1 MQTIVQGQPCS
12 YLKDTLVPYCTPGTL
27 GKEEEGEEEGRKGG
41 GRRVE
46 SRQLVN
52 RLKKVGWRLGGVTV
66 CGVRCGP

>member
-27 GKEEEGEEEGRKGG
+27 GKEEEGEEK
-41 GRRVE
+41 GRREKGEE

-52 RLKKVGWRLGGVTV
+52 RLKKVGWRLGGGLQCVV
-66 CGVRCGP
+66 